1 MKRTITL
8 IASFVMLVQL
18 SFAQV
23 GTVADDFTVTDLDGN
38 THTLSAILASGKV
51 VVLDCSATWCGP
63 CWGFHEAHFLK
74 DIHDTYGPNGTDQ
87 VRVLFYEADAA
98 TTLADLQ
105 GTTAGT
111 QGDWLTDVEYP
122 VINESPVT
130 LNGAKYW
137 PLGYPTINV
146 INPVNG
152 VIEADLFD
160 SWTADTPAS
169 LAAMV
174 DVIDDFFQNGSVAS
188 TDELSLANAS
198 VFPNPSNGDVTVS
211 INSVDANN
219 ATIEVSNLLG
229 QVVFTSND
237 ELVAGDNTIKLDLSS
252 LEAGQYLVRISNETA
267 STTTTVQIK

>member
-8 IASFVMLVQL
+8 LASFVILIQM

-23 GTVADDFTVTDLDGN
+23 GTVADDFTVTDIDGN
-38 THTLSAILASGKV
+38 THTLSTILASGKV

-74 DIHDTYGPNGTDQ
+74 DIHDTYGPNGTNQ
-87 VRVLFYEADAA
+87 VRVLFYEADPA
-98 TTLADLQ
+98 TTMADLQ

-111 QGDWLTDVEYP
+111 QGDWLTGVDYP

-130 LNGAKYW
+130 LNGNKYW

-146 INPVNG
+146 INPATG

-160 SWTADTPAS
+160 VWTSDTQAS

-174 DVIDDFFQNGSVAS
+174 DIIDDYFQGSAS
-188 TDELSLANAS
+188 LDELSLSNAN
-198 VFPNPSNGDVTVS
+198 VYPNPSTGNVTVS

-229 QVVFTSND
+229 QVVYTTNNT
-237 ELVAGDNTIKLDLSS
+237 LVAGNNDVSLDLSS
-252 LEAGQYLVRISNETA
+252 LEAGQYIVRISNDTA
-267 STTTTVQIK
+267 TTSTSIQIK